1 MITSGPT
8 RHLTRDLI
16 IIVVF
21 ILATMLPFI
30 NMPVHMDDPTH
41 LDFARVQVE
50 HPFQQDIPGYTYF
63 GQYFDSFRDT
73 HPRGHSLLLSLLLR
87 ADPSEAEAPL
97 HAAFL
102 VFPLIAG
109 ISMYFLARRFGSP
122 PLLSALLLMAA
133 PVVLVTFHSLMTDPP
148 GMAMWLASVTAYI
161 YGSDRR
167 SRRRM
172 SGEGS
177 GDWRGGMPPASEKD
191 DWRSTLLLAAATL
204 FLLIGTFISYQVLSV
219 IPLLAAYMLLNRRR
233 SLADFLPL
241 AVPAAAFVLIA
252 LATRWQYGG
261 WPMFSYRTGLR
272 ILPSDL
278 LRKGRGIVVILGGII
293 VVPWVAWFAFIR
305 KRIDLS
311 LALGATAVTAAI
323 AVPYYL
329 GDSLTPNQLVLSI
342 LFAPVSALIFW
353 RLISGMIEPR
363 RRSGASTNGDPDTIP
378 DTAGSGVQAVDRAD
392 AIFLA
397 LWFTGVLFYCLVIL
411 PYASPRYLLPLAP
424 PVVLLA
430 ARGLESLS
438 RGNRRTFVFIS
449 CAVVLTTLL
458 LSLPVA
464 IADYDRAESYRSTA
478 RDVRERYAAPG
489 RTIWFDGDLG
499 FGYYMKKEGFS
510 VIRPDDDSPE
520 PGDIIIWANLAHA
533 WDLSPSLMERST
545 IVDTIQVYGRLPL
558 VTLNYKDQSG
568 LYGHRQV
575 MLPYAFTRDFSEM
588 FFVIEVVAPE
598 QPATGDAQ

>member
-1 MITSGPT
+1 M
-8 RHLTRDLI
+8 I

-97 HAAFL
+97 HTAFL

-109 ISMYFLARRFGSP
+109 ISMYFLAQRFGAP
-122 PLLSALLLMAA
+122 PLLSALLLLAA

-148 GMAMWLASVTAYI
+148 GMAMWLASVTAFI
-161 YGSDRR
+161 HGSDRR
-167 SRRRM
+167 SRLLAA
-172 SGEGS
+172 GS
-177 GDWRGGMPPASEKD
+177 DR
-191 DWRSTLLLAAATL
+191 RSTMLLAAASL

-219 IPLLAAYMLLNRRR
+219 IPLLAAYMLLKRRW
-233 SLADFLPL
+233 SLAEILPL
-241 AVPAAAFVLIA
+241 AIPAAAFALSA
-252 LATRWQYGG
+252 LATRWQYAG
-261 WPMFSYRTGLR
+261 WPMFSYRAGLR

-293 VVPWVAWFAFIR
+293 VVPWVAWFAFIQ
-305 KRIDLS
+305 KRLDLF

-323 AVPYYL
+323 VVPYYL
-329 GDSLTPNQLVLSI
+329 DDDLTPNQLVLSI
-342 LFAPVSALIFW
+342 LFVPVSALVIW
-353 RLISGMIEPR
+353 RLISGMIATQQ
-363 RRSGASTNGDPDTIP
+363 SSAAAVKGDSSVDPDS
-378 DTAGSGVQAVDRAD
+378 AESGVHVNDRAD
-392 AIFLA
+392 AAFLA
-397 LWFTGVLFYCLVIL
+397 LWVAGVLFYCLVIL
-411 PYASPRYLLPLAP
+411 PYASPRYLLPLAA

-438 RGNRRTFVFIS
+438 RDKHRPLALIGST
-449 CAVVLTTLL
+449 AVLATLM

-464 IADYDRAESYRSTA
+464 IADYDRAESYRTIA
-478 RDVRERYAAPG
+478 REVGEHYAAPG
-489 RTIWFDGDLG
+489 RTIWYDGDLG

-533 WDLSPSLMERST
+533 WDLSPGVMERST
-545 IVDTIQVYGRLPL
+545 ISDTIQIYGRLPL
-558 VTLNYKDQSG
+558 VTLNHKDQSG
-568 LYGHRQV
+568 IYGHRQV

-588 FFVIEVVAPE
+588 FFVIEVLEPG
-598 QPATGDAQ
+598 QPVTGEAR